1 MIKRLNRLYSQL
13 LLGLVLLCTASS
25 HAQQTH
31 LLLDPAGAG
40 GFELGTTFDSNGW
53 TVINETQT
61 NKWVLGSV
69 PEWFAGNRGAYISND
84 DGVSNAY
91 TISTISRVHFYRDI
105 IFPAGAETIN
115 INLDVFQAGESSFDN
130 VMVYIADTN
139 ITPSSVGPTSN
150 NTILTAWP
158 GYVDGTTGYFLDRKV
173 GTATATLSNIN
184 IDLTTEQVN
193 YASGNTKRLI
203 ITWKNDGGGGAQLPG
218 SVDNIKVEAHIP
230 VCFMVNGLST
240 SDVTNTS
247 FTASWTPEANVTG
260 YSYEVRLSG
269 LPGSG
274 ANGLASSGTLAADVA
289 TFNATGLFGNATYNV
304 YVRKNCSDLLG
315 SSQWRQIS
323 VTTLCGISTY
333 FEEKFDT
340 TPVGSSTSPSVPSC
354 WTGIDS
360 GAGYVYVT
368 TASNFQSVR
377 GLTMTN
383 GTDTTGNY
391 LIVSPQTDNL
401 GNGLARLRF
410 RAKTTSTTGVSPT
423 LKVVTLANA
432 NNLDGVVQVE
442 SFSLTNDYNEYV
454 VYLPA
459 GTNDYFAF
467 QHGLDAASKIIYID
481 DVNYELI
488 PSCATPLPL
497 NLVNATSNQVTVSWP
512 VLAGAAASSNL
523 NYEIR
528 TDGTLPGSGAVG
540 LAASG
545 NVIASAG
552 QITVSDL
559 DHSEEYVFYIKAVC
573 GSEEDFWTSV
583 DFLTTCQVANEIY
596 ENFDTTA
603 VGTTAAPVVPHCWAA
618 IDSGAGYV
626 YVTTA
631 SKYSGANGVTL
642 SNGTDTEGNYLLVSP
657 ETNNLGNGLARVRFR
672 AKTSSAANPATAL
685 KVVSLAN
692 QNSVDGIVE
701 IQTIN
706 LSTDY
711 NEYVV
716 YLPVGTNDY
725 FAFKHGLNAAS
736 RLIYIDDVHYELIPA
751 CATPSPL
758 LVTSASSSTV
768 TVSWPILAGAAGASN
783 LNYEVRLVGSLPGS
797 GETGLLSSGTVNAS
811 AGQVTATGLDHS
823 TAYVFYL
830 KASCGSESDL
840 WTSVSFATTC
850 QVATE
855 IFENFD
861 TTPTNGTATTPV
873 VPNCWGA
880 IDAGAGYVYVTVNSN
895 ASSVRG
901 VAMSNNADTSGEY
914 ILVSPETNNL
924 GNGGYRIR
932 FNARTT
938 STSVD
943 PITTLK
949 VVSLSNQNSTAA
961 MQEIRS
967 IDLTTTHTEYIVD
980 IPAGT
985 NDYFGFKHGL
995 GAASRIIHIDEVY
1008 YEPIP
1013 ACPSPNYL
1021 VLSDITSNS
1030 VNLFWSTT
1038 SGLTT
1043 TGQYEYEVRTSGE
1056 PGSGAEGLATSGFI
1070 TNLNAPFTINNLDHT
1085 TDFTLYLRAN
1095 CGANAVDSWRE
1106 ISFSTLCGVYTEI
1119 NQGFD
1124 DTPVGTNTSPRVPN
1138 CWAFVDGDGT
1148 ASGYVSVTAGTN
1160 ISTPRRIT
1168 MFSSTSTE
1176 SDFLLISPETN
1187 NLGAG
1192 TKQLRFFAYG
1202 NVAEVELIVGKMN
1215 GQSDSAN
1222 FTPLQTIQLGTSY
1235 TEYVVQL
1242 PNQNETDD
1250 FFAFKLAATGSS
1262 RNVYIDDVF
1271 YEDIPAC
1278 SDVLFNTVSV
1288 SSVTN
1293 TSAVLNWS
1301 SNATNFDIEYGP
1313 DGFTPGQG
1321 TIVENV
1327 SHNYLL
1333 TGLQSST
1340 AYDFYVRSNCG
1351 VNEIG
1356 EWSAPVG
1363 GFTTQTVVPSP
1374 WFEGFAATT
1383 LPEGF
1388 TSSPAQSSISSNYN
1402 SVLPMSANYIGYN
1415 IYGNTTNV
1423 LKTLT
1428 TLNVGPILPND
1439 KLSFNYNF
1447 SYWSSGA
1454 VVAPEL
1460 GDIEV
1465 HISSDYG
1472 VTYTLLATL
1481 NSQNILGWQDFETSL
1496 APYVGQNVK
1505 IKLVMEK
1512 DINISSDFII
1522 AFDNFYVGSCNLLN
1536 APVVTNTTTNS
1547 ATISIEGP
1555 ATDSYQIE
1563 YGIAGFTQG
1572 TGTVFAFTGNTT
1584 TLIGLTESTKYD
1596 FYIRKV
1602 CNEIASNAFLGKYSF
1617 VTSCPVTVG
1626 GFIENF
1632 DTTPIGSTTNSTVPN
1647 CWTFIDNGVG
1657 SGYVASATVDSGN
1670 AVSTPGYFYMTNGA
1684 SIADKDYILVS
1695 PETQNL
1701 GNGAYQ
1707 VTFSAKGDAGTSLK
1721 VGSMTNKL
1729 NETTFVEIA
1738 ELPLTSIYQTYTVF
1752 LPQTEA
1758 DYFAFKFSADIVSKV
1773 IRIDNVVYEP
1783 ITNVDCA
1790 LPINIDIAKNFDTMS
1805 ADISWMSPANAPSNN
1820 FELEW
1825 GVSGFVQG
1833 TGTIVNLTTTSTTLS
1848 NLTLGESYTFYVRRI
1863 CADGS
1868 INWVG
1873 PFSIDM
1879 SYCETS
1885 GTAFDQDGMVQ
1896 MDINGAIVD
1905 IELEENY
1912 LNLVGEPLVQ
1922 FTAGDVVDYTFL
1934 YNTGTD
1940 EYYTHIWI
1948 DYNHD
1953 GVFSNS
1959 EKVVMSNN
1967 LPVTE
1972 GAGEGNSHILEGNF
1986 VVPNLGVLASGEY
1999 RMRVIGRELTS
2010 VFDPCAPGVNAFT
2023 IDLMAD
2029 ISFPCIQPTG
2039 VNFPDVGFDYALID
2053 WEGQGTNG
2061 FEMEY
2066 GIAGFTPGT
2075 GTTIQNVS
2083 KPYLLQG
2090 LTPGVTYDLY
2100 IRKICVNSFSDWSEL
2115 ASVYVFCN
2123 TPEPIGDA
2131 SQTLIQDQ
2139 LLSELVIEGENLKF
2153 YTDPDLVNE
2162 VPASTPVDATATYF
2176 VTQTL
2181 DCESDSYLVVTV
2193 TVTPRIDEPV
2203 VPTTQEFCDNTTLA
2217 DLSVQALPGATV
2229 RWYADQTSNEVL
2241 IPSTVLSS
2249 GVYYV
2254 DQTDGLTISH
2264 RVAVNV
2270 IINQTPVDL
2279 ISTEVLVCGYANYG
2293 SLQVGQL
2300 EGATMKWFAS
2310 LTATTPI
2317 SNTQQVVTGTYYVTQ
2332 SFGICQS
2339 NRVQIDVVAF
2349 EGLPSPTAAIQTFCG
2364 SGTVSQLVAQ
2374 GVAGAQLKWFG
2385 SATSTTE
2392 LNPNAQLISGT
2403 YYVEQQNNGCVSPR
2417 KAVAVRVVSVT
2428 APVVNSFTFCGQA
2441 KVSDLIIPSQSGVT
2455 HKWYT
2460 SPSNNTELTQNTILS
2475 TGVYFVS
2482 RVHYGCESQRT
2493 PVQINI
2499 ESLPT
2504 APTGAAVQSFIEGS
2518 VISDLVL
2525 NQVNVVWYAS
2535 YEDSQNGVNPLLADM
2550 PLANGQTYYAVIIGG
2565 NGCPSLPF
2573 AVTVDVYLSNDQF
2586 DKNELKYFPNPVDDI
2601 LTISYAE
2608 IITQIEVFDLLGKRV
2623 KTLQASENEVKVD
2636 LSNLPSGTYLV
2647 QLKTDTKQQF
2657 IKIIK
2662 R

>member
-61 NKWVLGSV
+61 NKWVLGAV

-91 TISTISRVHFYRDI
+91 TSNSASRVHFYRDI
-105 IFPAGAETIN
+105 VFPAGVETIN
-115 INLDVFQAGESSFDN
+115 INLDVFQAGESSYDN

-139 ITPSSVGPTSN
+139 ITPSSVGPSSTATAVTS
-150 NTILTAWP
+150 WP

-173 GTATATLSNIN
+173 GAATATLSNIN
-184 IDLTTEQVN
+184 IDLTAGQVN
-193 YASGNTKRLI
+193 YVSGNTKRLI
-203 ITWKNDGGGGAQLPG
+203 ITWKNDGGGGAQPPG
-218 SVDNIKVEAHIP
+218 SVDNIKVEAFVP
-230 VCFMVNGLST
+230 SCYMLNGLST
-240 SDVTNTS
+240 SNVTNSS
-247 FTASWTPEANVTG
+247 FTASWTPETNVTG

-274 ANGLASSGTLAADVA
+274 ANGLVSSGTLAADVA
-289 TFNATGLFGNATYNV
+289 TFNATGLFGNTTYNV

-333 FEEKFDT
+333 FEENFDT
-340 TPVGSSTSPSVPSC
+340 TPVGAAATPNVPTC

-401 GNGLARLRF
+401 GNGLARVRF

-432 NNLDGVVQVE
+432 NNLDGVVQVG

-454 VYLPA
+454 VYLPT

-467 QHGLDAASKIIYID
+467 QHGLDAASKVIYID

-488 PSCATPLPL
+488 PSCATP
-497 NLVNATSNQVTVSWP
+497 
-512 VLAGAAASSNL
+512 
-523 NYEIR
+523 
-528 TDGTLPGSGAVG
+528 
-540 LAASG
+540 
-545 NVIASAG
+545 
-552 QITVSDL
+552 
-559 DHSEEYVFYIKAVC
+559 
-573 GSEEDFWTSV
+573 
-583 DFLTTCQVANEIY
+583 
-596 ENFDTTA
+596 
-603 VGTTAAPVVPHCWAA
+603 
-618 IDSGAGYV
+618 
-626 YVTTA
+626 
-631 SKYSGANGVTL
+631 
-642 SNGTDTEGNYLLVSP
+642 
-657 ETNNLGNGLARVRFR
+657 
-672 AKTSSAANPATAL
+672 
-685 KVVSLAN
+685 
-692 QNSVDGIVE
+692 
-701 IQTIN
+701 
-706 LSTDY
+706 
-711 NEYVV
+711 
-716 YLPVGTNDY
+716 
-725 FAFKHGLNAAS
+725 
-736 RLIYIDDVHYELIPA
+736 
-751 CATPSPL
+751 SPL
-758 LVTSASSSTV
+758 LVTSISSSTV
-768 TVSWPILAGAAGASN
+768 TVSWPILAGAAGAAN

-797 GETGLLSSGTVNAS
+797 GADGLVASGAVIAS
-811 AGQVTATGLDHS
+811 VGQITANGLDHS
-823 TAYVFYL
+823 TPYVFYI

-840 WTSVSFATTC
+840 WTRVSFVTTC

-855 IFENFD
+855 IFESFD

-880 IDAGAGYVYVTVNSN
+880 IDAGAGYVYVTVGSN

-901 VAMSNNADTSGEY
+901 VAMSNSTDTSGEY

-924 GNGGYRIR
+924 GNGGHRVR
-932 FNARTT
+932 FKAKTT

-949 VVSLSNQNSTAA
+949 VVSLSSQNSTAA

-995 GAASRIIHIDEVY
+995 DAASRIIYIDEVY

-1021 VLSDITSNS
+1021 ILSDITSS
-1030 VNLFWSTT
+1030 AVTLFWHTT

-1043 TGQYEYEVRTSGE
+1043 TGQYEYEVRSSGE

-1119 NQGFD
+1119 NESFD
-1124 DTPVGTNTSPRVPN
+1124 DTPVGTNVSPRVPN

-1148 ASGYVSVTAGTN
+1148 AGGYVSVTAGTN

-1168 MFSSTSTE
+1168 LFSSTSTE

-1192 TKQLRFFAYG
+1192 TKQIRFFAYG
-1202 NVAEVELIVGKMN
+1202 SAAEVELTVGKMN

-1278 SDVLFNTVSV
+1278 SEVLFNTVSV

-1293 TSAVLNWS
+1293 NSAVLNWS

-1321 TIVENV
+1321 IIVENV
-1327 SHNYLL
+1327 SRNYLL
-1333 TGLQSST
+1333 TGLQSGT

-1351 VNEIG
+1351 VNGIG
-1356 EWSAPVG
+1356 EWSTPVG
-1363 GFTTQTVVPSP
+1363 AFTTETVVPSP

-1383 LPEGF
+1383 LPQGF
-1388 TSSPAQSSISSNYN
+1388 TSSPAQSSISSTYN
-1402 SVLPMSANYIGYN
+1402 SIIAMSGNSIGYN
-1415 IYGNTTNV
+1415 LWSTNN

-1428 TLNVGPILPND
+1428 TVNVGPILPND
-1439 KLSFNYNF
+1439 KLSFNYYFEDFNDDFGLLPEMGNF
-1447 SYWSSGA
+1447 
-1454 VVAPEL
+1454 
-1460 GDIEV
+1460 EV
-1465 HISSDYG
+1465 HVSTDYG
-1472 VTYTLLATL
+1472 SNYTLLTTI

-1496 APYVGQNVK
+1496 APYVGQIIKVK
-1505 IKLVMEK
+1505 IVMNRNTEITS
-1512 DINISSDFII
+1512 DIIF
-1522 AFDNFYVGSCNLLN
+1522 AFDNFYIGSCGLQN
-1536 APVVTNTTTNS
+1536 APVVKSTTTNT
-1547 ATISIEGP
+1547 ATLEIEG
-1555 ATDSYQIE
+1555 ASTDTYQVE
-1563 YGIAGFTQG
+1563 YGIAGFAQG
-1572 TGTVFAFTGNTT
+1572 SGTVFAFTGNTA
-1584 TLIGLTESTKYD
+1584 TLTGLTESTLYD

-1617 VTSCPVTVG
+1617 VTACPTFVG
-1626 GFIENF
+1626 GFTENF
-1632 DTTPIGSTTNSTVPN
+1632 DTTTVGSATNQTVPD
-1647 CWTFIDNGVG
+1647 CWTFIDSGIG
-1657 SGYVASATVDSGN
+1657 SGYVANSNSAS
-1670 AVSTPGYFYMTNGA
+1670 APRHFYMTNGNA
-1684 SIADKDYILVS
+1684 TANKTYILVS

-1707 VTFSAKGDAGTSLK
+1707 VTFKASGAVGAIVK
-1721 VGSMTNKL
+1721 VGTMTNKL
-1729 NETTFVEIA
+1729 DASTFVEVA
-1738 ELPLTSIYQTYTVF
+1738 EFPLTATYQTFTVY

-1758 DYFAFKFSADIVSKV
+1758 DYFAFSHFSDTTSKI
-1773 IRIDNVVYEP
+1773 IRIDDVVYEP
-1783 ITNVDCA
+1783 ITNIDCA
-1790 LPINIDIAKNFDTMS
+1790 LPINIDIDKNFDSMN
-1805 ADISWMSPANAPSNN
+1805 AQISWMSPGAALSNN

-1825 GVSGFVQG
+1825 GETGFVQG
-1833 TGTIVNLTTTSTTLS
+1833 TGTLMTVTSPSATFS

-1873 PFSIDM
+1873 PFVIDM

-1885 GTAFDQDGMVQ
+1885 GTAFDEDGMVQ

-1912 LNLVGEPLVQ
+1912 LNLVGDPLVQ

-1967 LPVTE
+1967 LPVSQ

-1986 VVPNLGVLASGEY
+1986 VVPNLGVFASGEY

-2010 VFDPCAPGVNAFT
+2010 VFDPCTPGANAFT

-2029 ISFPCIQPTG
+2029 IAFPCIQPTG

-2053 WEGQGTNG
+2053 WEGQSPNG
-2061 FEMEY
+2061 YEIEY
-2066 GIAGFTPGT
+2066 GIAGFAPGT

-2090 LTPGVTYDLY
+2090 LTSGVTYDFY
-2100 IRKICVNSFSDWSEL
+2100 IRKICVNSFSVWSEL

-2123 TPEPIGDA
+2123 TPEPTGDA

-2139 LLSELVIEGENLKF
+2139 LLSELVIEGENLKY

-2162 VPASTPVDATATYF
+2162 VPASTPVVATTTYF

-2181 DCESDSYLVVTV
+2181 ACESDSYLVVTV
-2193 TVTPRIDEPV
+2193 TVIPRIDEPV
-2203 VPTTQEFCDNTTLA
+2203 VPTTQEFCNNITLA
-2217 DLSVQALPGATV
+2217 DLTVQALPGATV

-2241 IPSTVLSS
+2241 IPSTVLAT

-2254 DQTDGLTISH
+2254 DQTDGLTTSH

-2279 ISTEVLVCGYANYG
+2279 ISTEILVCGYANYG
-2293 SLQVGQL
+2293 SLQVGQS
-2300 EGATMKWFAS
+2300 EGATMKWFTS

-2385 SATSTTE
+2385 SATSTTA

-2428 APVVNSFTFCGQA
+2428 APVVNNFIFCGQA

-2460 SPSNNTELTQNTILS
+2460 SPSNNTELAQNTVLS

-2493 PVQINI
+2493 PVQIDI

-2601 LTISYAE
+2601 LTISYTE
-2608 IITQIEVFDLLGKRV
+2608 MITQIEVFDLLGKRV

>member
-13 LLGLVLLCTASS
+13 LLGLVLFSTASI

-40 GFELGTTFDSNGW
+40 GFELGTTFADNEW
-53 TVINETQT
+53 TVVNGSQT
-61 NKWVLGSV
+61 NKWVLGSI
-69 PEWFAGNRGAYISND
+69 PTWFAGNGGAYISND
-84 DGVSNAY
+84 NGVSNAY
-91 TISTISRVHFYRDI
+91 THSISRVHFYRDI
-105 IFPAGAETIN
+105 IFPVGAESVS
-115 INLDVFQAGESSFDN
+115 INLDVFQAGESTWDN
-130 VMVYIADTN
+130 VLVYIADTS
-139 ITPSSVGPTSN
+139 ILPSDLGPVGSATTDTSW
-150 NTILTAWP
+150 T
-158 GYVDGTTGYFLDRKV
+158 GYVDGTTGYFLDRKA
-173 GTATATLSNIN
+173 GATSATLSNIN
-184 IDLTTEQVN
+184 IDLTADQVN
-193 YASGNTKRLI
+193 YVSGNTKRLI
-203 ITWKNDGGGGAQLPG
+203 ITWKNDISGGVQPPG
-218 SVDNIKVEAHIP
+218 SVDNIKVEAHVP
-230 VCFMVNGLST
+230 VCYMVNGLST

-247 FTASWTPEANVTG
+247 FTASWTPETNVTG

-333 FEEKFDT
+333 FVEGFET
-340 TPVGSSTSPSVPSC
+340 TPTGGTATNPIVPTC
-354 WTGIDS
+354 WSAIDS

-368 TASNFQSVR
+368 ATSNFQSVR
-377 GLTMTN
+377 GLAISN
-383 GTDTTGNY
+383 NADVLGNY
-391 LIVSPQTDNL
+391 LAVSPKTDNL
-401 GNGLARLRF
+401 GNGSARLRF

-467 QHGLDAASKIIYID
+467 QHGLDAASKVIYID

-512 VLAGAAASSNL
+512 VLAGTAASSNL

-559 DHSEEYVFYIKAVC
+559 DHSEQYVFYIKAVC

-596 ENFDTTA
+596 ENFETTA
-603 VGTTAAPVVPHCWAA
+603 TNGTAANPVVPYCWAA

-626 YVTTA
+626 YATTV
-631 SKYSGANGVTL
+631 SKYGGAKGVTL

-672 AKTSSAANPATAL
+672 AKTTSTANPATTL
-685 KVVSLAN
+685 KVVSLPN

-701 IQTIN
+701 IQTIS

-716 YLPVGTNDY
+716 YLPEGTNDY

-751 CATPSPL
+751 CASPSPL
-758 LVTSASSSTV
+758 SVTAASSSTV
-768 TVSWPILAGAAGASN
+768 TVSWPILAGAAGSSN
-783 LNYEVRLVGSLPGS
+783 LNYEVRPVGSLPGS
-797 GETGLLSSGTVNAS
+797 GADGLVASGTVIAS

-823 TAYVFYL
+823 TPYVFYI

-840 WTSVSFATTC
+840 WTRVSFSTTC

-855 IFENFD
+855 IFESFD
-861 TTPTNGTATTPV
+861 TTPINGSATLPV

-880 IDAGAGYVYVTVNSN
+880 IDSGAGSVYVTAVSN

-901 VAMSNNADTSGEY
+901 VTLANGADVLGDY
-914 ILVSPETNNL
+914 LLISPETNNL

-932 FNARTT
+932 FNAKTT
-938 STSVD
+938 SSSVD

-949 VVSLSNQNSTAA
+949 VVSLSNQNSIVG

-967 IDLTTTHTEYIVD
+967 IELTTTHTEYIVD

-995 GAASRIIHIDEVY
+995 DATSRTIYIDEVY

-1021 VLSDITSNS
+1021 VLSDITSS
-1030 VNLFWSTT
+1030 AVTLFWHTT

-1056 PGSGAEGLATSGFI
+1056 PGSGAEGLATTGFI
-1070 TNLNAPFTINNLDHT
+1070 TNFNTPFTITNLDHT

-1095 CGANAVDSWRE
+1095 CGSNSVDTWRE

-1119 NQGFD
+1119 NEAFD
-1124 DTPVGTNTSPRVPN
+1124 DTPVGTNLSPRVPN

-1148 ASGYVSVTAGTN
+1148 ANGYVSVNAGTN
-1160 ISTPRRIT
+1160 ISTPRRIIMYNGT
-1168 MFSSTSTE
+1168 GTE
-1176 SDFLLISPETN
+1176 SDFFLISPETN

-1202 NVAEVELIVGKMN
+1202 NTAEVELTVGKMN
-1215 GQSDSAN
+1215 GQSDSSI
-1222 FTPLQTIQLGTSY
+1222 FTPLQTIQLGASY

-1250 FFAFKLAATGSS
+1250 FFAFKLAASENA
-1262 RNVYIDDVF
+1262 RYVYIDDVF

-1293 TSAVLNWS
+1293 NSAVLNWS
-1301 SNATNFDIEYGP
+1301 SVATNFDIEYGP

-1321 TIVENV
+1321 TIVENI
-1327 SHNYLL
+1327 SNNYLL

-1351 VNEIG
+1351 VNGIG
-1356 EWSAPVG
+1356 EWSTPVG
-1363 GFTTQTVVPSP
+1363 GFTTQTVVTSP
-1374 WFEGFAATT
+1374 WFEGFATAT
-1383 LPEGF
+1383 LPQGF
-1388 TSSPAQSSISSNYN
+1388 TSTPAQSSISSTYN
-1402 SVLPMSANYIGYN
+1402 SIIAMSGNSIGYN
-1415 IYGNTTNV
+1415 LWSTNN

-1428 TLNVGPILPND
+1428 TVNVGPILHND
-1439 KLSFNYNF
+1439 KLSFNYYFEDFGDDFGVLPEMGNF
-1447 SYWSSGA
+1447 
-1454 VVAPEL
+1454 
-1460 GDIEV
+1460 EV
-1465 HISSDYG
+1465 HVSTDFGSN
-1472 VTYTLLATL
+1472 YTLLTTI

-1496 APYVGQNVK
+1496 ASYVGQIIKVK
-1505 IKLVMEK
+1505 IVMNRNTEITS
-1512 DINISSDFII
+1512 DIIF
-1522 AFDNFYVGSCNLLN
+1522 AFDNFYIGSCGLKN
-1536 APVVTNTTTNS
+1536 APVVKNTTTNS
-1547 ATISIEGP
+1547 ATIEIEG
-1555 ATDSYQIE
+1555 ASTDSYQIE
-1563 YGIAGFTQG
+1563 YGIAGFAQG
-1572 TGTVFAFTGNTT
+1572 SGTVFAFTGNTA
-1584 TLIGLTESTKYD
+1584 TLSGLTESTKYD

-1602 CNEIASNAFLGKYSF
+1602 CNEIASEAFLGNYSF
-1617 VTSCPVTVG
+1617 VTACPAFVG
-1626 GFIENF
+1626 GFTENF
-1632 DTTPIGSTTNSTVPN
+1632 DTTTVGSATNQTIPD
-1647 CWTFIDNGVG
+1647 CWTFIDSGIG
-1657 SGYVASATVDSGN
+1657 SGYVTTSNSDSAPRNFYITN
-1670 AVSTPGYFYMTNGA
+1670 ANSTLKTYM
-1684 SIADKDYILVS
+1684 LVS

-1701 GNGAYQ
+1701 GNGTYQ
-1707 VTFSAKGDAGTSLK
+1707 VTFRARGTVGAIVK
-1721 VGSMTNKL
+1721 VGTMTNKL
-1729 NETTFVEIA
+1729 DASTFVEVA
-1738 ELPLTSIYQTYTVF
+1738 EFPLTTTYQTFTVY

-1758 DYFAFKFSADIVSKV
+1758 DYFAFSHFSETSSKP
-1773 IRIDNVVYEP
+1773 INIDNVVYEP
-1783 ITNVDCA
+1783 ILNVDCA
-1790 LPINIDIAKNFDTMS
+1790 LPINIDIAKNFDSMS
-1805 ADISWMSPANAPSNN
+1805 AQISWMSPANAPSNN

-1825 GVSGFVQG
+1825 GVTGFVQG
-1833 TGTIVNLTTTSTTLS
+1833 AGTIVNVTNPSAILS
-1848 NLTLGESYTFYVRRI
+1848 NLILGESYTFYVRRI
-1863 CADGS
+1863 CTDGS

-1873 PFSIDM
+1873 PFAIDM

-1885 GTAFDQDGMVQ
+1885 GTAFDGDGMVEMNFANQ
-1896 MDINGAIVD
+1896 IVD
-1905 IELEENY
+1905 VELVANY
-1912 LNLVGEPLVQ
+1912 LSLVGEPLVQ
-1922 FTAGDVVDYTFL
+1922 FTAGENVDYTFL
-1934 YNTGTD
+1934 YNTGAD

-1959 EKVVMSNN
+1959 EKVVLSNN
-1967 LPVTE
+1967 EPVTD
-1972 GAGEGNSHILEGNF
+1972 GAGEGNTHILEGGF
-1986 VVPNLGVLASGEY
+1986 VVPNLGTYASGEY
-1999 RMRVIGRELTS
+1999 RMRVIGRELAS
-2010 VFDPCAPGVNAFT
+2010 VFDPCTPGVNSFT
-2023 IDLMAD
+2023 IDLMAN

-2039 VNFPDVGFDYALID
+2039 INFPEVGFDYVVID
-2053 WEGQGTNG
+2053 WVGQGSSD
-2061 FEMEY
+2061 FEIEY
-2066 GIAGFTPGT
+2066 GITGFTPGS
-2075 GTTIQNVS
+2075 GAVVQNVS
-2083 KPYLLQG
+2083 KPYTLQG
-2090 LTPGVTYDLY
+2090 LTSGVTYDFY
-2100 IRKICVNSFSDWSEL
+2100 IRKKCVNSFSDWSEV
-2115 ASVYVFCN
+2115 ASTYVFCN
-2123 TPEPIGDA
+2123 SLEPVGES
-2131 SQTLIQDQ
+2131 SQTLIQDE
-2139 LLSELVIEGENLKF
+2139 LLSDLVIEGDNLKY
-2153 YTDPDLVNE
+2153 YTDPDLLNE
-2162 VPASTPVDATATYF
+2162 VPASTPVVATSTYF

-2181 DCESDSYLVVTV
+2181 TCESDSFLVVTV

-2203 VPTTQEFCDNTTLA
+2203 VSATQEFCGNTTLA
-2217 DLSVQALPGATV
+2217 DLQVEGEEGATV
-2229 RWYADQTSNEVL
+2229 NWYADLTSNETL
-2241 IPSTVLSS
+2241 APETVLTQ
-2249 GVYYV
+2249 GTYYV
-2254 DQTDGLTISH
+2254 NQTDGLTTSH

-2270 IINQTPVDL
+2270 VINETPVDL
-2279 ISTEVLVCGYANYG
+2279 VSTEILVCGYSNYG
-2293 SLQVGQL
+2293 SLDVGQL
-2300 EGATMKWFAS
+2300 EGVTMKWYSS
-2310 LTATTPI
+2310 LTSITPI
-2317 SNTQQVVTGTYYVTQ
+2317 PNTQAVVSGTYYVTQ
-2332 SFGICQS
+2332 SFGICES
-2339 NRVQIDVVAF
+2339 NKVEIVVSAF
-2349 EGLPSPTAAIQTFCG
+2349 AELATPIAATQTFCG
-2364 SGTVSQLVAQ
+2364 SATVSQLIAQ
-2374 GVAGAQLKWFG
+2374 GLAGAQLKWFS
-2385 SATSTTE
+2385 SATSNVE
-2392 LNPNAQLISGT
+2392 LNQNSQLTSGT
-2403 YYVEQQNNGCVSPR
+2403 YYVEQRINGCVSAR
-2417 KAVAVRVVSVT
+2417 KAVAVRVVSLA
-2428 APVVNSFTFCGQA
+2428 APVVESFEFCGSA
-2441 KVSDLIIPSQSGVT
+2441 NVSDLIITSQSGVT
-2455 HKWYT
+2455 HKWYI
-2460 SPSNNTELTQNTILS
+2460 SPSSTDVLS
-2475 TGVYFVS
+2475 QDATLANGVYFVS
-2482 RVHYGCESQRT
+2482 RVQYGCESQRT

-2499 ESLPT
+2499 LTLPS
-2504 APTGAAVQSFIEGS
+2504 APSGSAVQTFIEGS

-2525 NQVNVVWYAS
+2525 NQNNITWYAS
-2535 YEDSQNGVNPLLADM
+2535 YLDSQNGVNPLVADM
-2550 PLANGQTYYAVIIGG
+2550 PLLNGQTYYAVIIGT

-2573 AVTVDVYLSNDQF
+2573 AVTVDVYLSSDQF
-2586 DKNELKYFPNPVDDI
+2586 DKNELKYYPNPVDDV
-2601 LTISYAE
+2601 LTISYSE
-2608 IITQIEVFDLLGKRV
+2608 TITQIEVFDLLGKRV
-2623 KTLQASENEVKVD
+2623 KTIQTNENEVKVD

-2657 IKIIK
+2657 VKIIK